1 MDRRNFL
8 RLGAVGTAALLGAPM
23 LNFGRFRLRAANPA
37 QVSSRAADLVFDSR
51 VIDMLGLLTLDWP
64 RLFRWQSGSEL
75 FAEQD
80 FRRLEISG
88 VDIFHPGVDTMSSD
102 PRSGA
107 LAWLSGWDTLLSS
120 QACFLGRA
128 DSVASIAALQ
138 RAGKLGVIIGFQNSS
153 HFQTAADID
162 TFYRLGQRISQLT
175 YNDQNALGS
184 GCYETRD
191 RGLTSFGSRV
201 VSEMNTVGMAIDI
214 SHCGERTALDAI
226 AASRQPV
233 LVTHGNCKALVP
245 GQPRCRSDAVLRALA
260 VTGGVIGITVVR
272 AFVSHDRQPSIEHVL
287 DHFDH
292 VAKLVGVEHV
302 GLGSD
307 VDVEAK
313 QPTTGRL
320 SPFYDIAGLD
330 PVARVFQIADGLLR
344 RGWSESAVRLVLG
357 GNFERAL
364 GTIWGQAATPVP
376 VARRDPFCPAPRRR
390 VPTVRE
396 RDDLLAGR

>member
-1 MDRRNFL
+1 MDRRDFL
-8 RLGAVGTAALLGAPM
+8 RLSAVGTAALLGAPM
-23 LNFGRFRLRAANPA
+23 LNFGRFRLAAAPV

-75 FAEQD
+75 FTESD

-88 VDIFHPGVDTMSSD
+88 VDIFHPGVDTMSDD
-102 PRSGA
+102 PRAGA
-107 LAWLSGWDTLLSS
+107 LAWLQGWDTLLSS
-120 QACFLGRA
+120 QGCFLGRA
-128 DSVASIAALQ
+128 DSVASLAALQ
-138 RAGKLGVIIGFQNSS
+138 RAGKLGVIVGFQNSS
-153 HFQTAADID
+153 HFKTAADVD

-175 YNDQNALGS
+175 YNENNALGS
-184 GCYETRD
+184 GCYEPRD
-191 RGLTSFGSRV
+191 RGLTSFGGRV
-201 VSEMNTVGMAIDI
+201 VSEMNRVGMAIDI

-226 AASRQPV
+226 LHSRQPV

-245 GQPRCRSDAVLRALA
+245 GQPRCRSDAVIEA
-260 VTGGVIGITVVR
+260 VAAKGGVIGITVVR
-272 AFVSHDRQPSIEHVL
+272 AFVSHDHRPSIEQVL

-307 VDVEAK
+307 VDVEAA

-320 SPFYDIAGLD
+320 NPFYDIVGLD

-344 RGWSESAVRLVLG
+344 RGWSKAAVRLALG
-357 GNFERAL
+357 ANFERAL
-364 GTIWGQAATPVP
+364 AAVWGQAATPVP
-376 VARRDPFCPAPRRR
+376 AGFRDPFCPAPRRR

-396 RDDLLAGR
+396 RRELLAGN